1 MEVTDPNRDLFSCV
15 RGEHG
20 ARRRNPLASI
30 AKARAQRRL
39 VSSSVT
45 ECNGRRIETRHRR
58 SRVALAEVTQVRQR
72 RRREP
77 TNDRRRLRSSP
88 GQARIFGER
97 EHAGA
102 R

>member
-1 MEVTDPNRDLFSCV
+1 MPIAITRDVSASLADCQLSFV
-15 RGEHG
+15 D
-20 ARRRNPLASI
+20 RNPIDI